1 MLILN
6 NIGGQSPMKMA
17 IDIAAMVTA
26 AAKQYAVK
34 IMTLTTRSQYN
45 LGMRSESISDAR
57 RTYIARLRSLS
68 ELANQFNDE
77 DAKSLIAGAIGY
89 ILVSPLPSVYL
100 DKHFY
105 RLIIVYMYRKG

>member
-77 DAKSLIAGAIGY
+77 DAKSLIAGALEDS
-89 ILVSPLPSVYL
+89 LVDDV
-100 DKHFY
+100 KA
-105 RLIIVYMYRKG
+105 IMKNTEK